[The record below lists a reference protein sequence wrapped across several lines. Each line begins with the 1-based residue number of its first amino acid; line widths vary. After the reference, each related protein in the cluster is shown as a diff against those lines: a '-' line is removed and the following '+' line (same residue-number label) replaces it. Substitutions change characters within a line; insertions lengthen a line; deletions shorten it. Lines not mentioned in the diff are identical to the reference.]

1 MALTANVIKQKK
13 DGFEFTISK
22 ENFESFC
29 DSIGLYRQE
38 FLHVLDVSEK
48 DYRAGRVTRRTSF
61 RELID

>member
-1 MALTANVIKQKK
+1 MALTAKVIKQRK
-13 DGFEFTISK
+13 DSFEFKISK
-22 ENFESFC
+22 ENVESFC

-48 DYRAGRVTRRTSF
+48 DHRAGRVTRRKSL

>member
-38 FLHVLDVSEK
+38 FLD
-48 DYRAGRVTRRTSF
+48 RPRRLTSY
-61 RELID
+61 LQHSPN